1 MFQLTDSLL
10 RGVMHHRAQFPLELP
25 PLFEPRKLSLGFP
38 TPESDTTSVASTTPS
53 DASSVSTPVLRER
66 MSLSFITNPN
76 TTDVPAVILF
86 GAFCEFHKPSRL
98 CKVPECRKCAKTGG
112 YCISHGGGRRCRHD
126 NCIKSAKEGGFCIA
140 HGGASPAKSDVT
152 MEDVSGDF
160 GPVMN
165 APALPKPPRYK
176 GSTMQERR
184 DFLRAYNTYFAALR
198 AFQTEHNR
206 PFVQPV
212 GSCIEQGTKEIIARF
227 TFAKDWQDVTEDEW
241 IAYFL
246 QSKQTAFEDYAALD
260 ADMQKLS
267 MDTTLAEAE
276 SRVNRLQAN
285 LYKILEN
292 HNMVDIMFQ
301 REQKKLVKYLVAA
314 LAPAT
319 FKAEV
324 QRRIDQEQSKK
335 YKGDVIEFSRW
346 LTSLLASF
354 MSALAG
360 GLCSA
365 HGGGK
370 RCGAANCAKTA
381 LKGGLCIA
389 HGGGRRCEVVGCTK
403 SAVGGHLC
411 VSHGGGRRCRE
422 VGCNKGAVRRGVCI
436 RHGARQ
442 D

>member
-1 MFQLTDSLL
+1 MSEGDQFVETFRRLSL
-10 RGVMHHRAQFPLELP
+10 RGRRAAAARTEGTGA
-25 PLFEPRKLSLGFP
+25 EKTRR
-38 TPESDTTSVASTTPS
+38 ASTPIANPCDGRPS
-53 DASSVSTPVLRER
+53 QSSIPQ
-66 MSLSFITNPN
+66 
-76 TTDVPAVILF
+76 
-86 GAFCEFHKPSRL
+86 
-98 CKVPECRKCAKTGG
+98 
-112 YCISHGGGRRCRHD
+112 
-126 NCIKSAKEGGFCIA
+126 
-140 HGGASPAKSDVT
+140 ASPAKSDVT

-165 APALPKPPRYK
+165 APALPKLPRYK

-212 GSCIEQGTKEIIARF
+212 GSSIESGTNAIIARF

-241 IAYFL
+241 VANFL
-246 QSKQTAFEDYAALD
+246 QSKQTAFENYAALD
-260 ADMQKLS
+260 SDMQKLS

-292 HNMVDIMFQ
+292 HNMVDTMFQ

-324 QRRIDQEQSKK
+324 QRRIDQGQNKK

-346 LTSLLASF
+346 LASLLASF
-354 MSALAG
+354 MVWEKPLLQQTGFSKQQHQN
-360 GLCSA
+360 STQ
-365 HGGGK
+365 
-370 RCGAANCAKTA
+370 N
-381 LKGGLCIA
+381 I
-389 HGGGRRCEVVGCTK
+389 
-403 SAVGGHLC
+403 
-411 VSHGGGRRCRE
+411 
-422 VGCNKGAVRRGVCI
+422 RRGNSTSNAATPPDLAAAASKAET
-436 RHGARQ
+436 RRGN
-442 D
+442 